1 MEKLM
6 SITVTEKEHWK
17 ERIAQK
23 IERAIK
29 ELVEK
34 NDPQF
39 MERIT
44 QQAREAAIESLG
56 GTQYVKDLEQ
66 LEEKK
71 AQLKDD
77 IEHFEQRLGDLAK
90 KEKAKPRSEYRY
102 SYSDIDRWND
112 AVTTRQETLERGL
125 LSKDPLGQRIL
136 KLRGEQEALL
146 DTVWLSTSAV
156 QIRELWRNVTELV
169 SGELSEL
176 QKKVLARPANE
187 EDVK

>member
-1 MEKLM
+1 M

-39 MERIT
+39 IERIT
-44 QQAREAAIESLG
+44 RQARDLAIESLG
-56 GTQYVKDLEQ
+56 GTQHVDDLAE
-66 LEEKK
+66 LEEK
-71 AQLKDD
+71 QLQLRTD
-77 IEHFEQRLGDLAK
+77 IEHFQGRLAELAK
-90 KEKAKPRSEYRY
+90 KAGVKPKPYYYNSRD
-102 SYSDIDRWND
+102 DIGLWND
-112 AVTTRQETLERGL
+112 AVTFRQESAEKEL
-125 LSKDPLGQRIL
+125 LSKEPLGQRIL

-176 QKKVLARPANE
+176 QKKVLARPAIE
-187 EDVK
+187 EDAK